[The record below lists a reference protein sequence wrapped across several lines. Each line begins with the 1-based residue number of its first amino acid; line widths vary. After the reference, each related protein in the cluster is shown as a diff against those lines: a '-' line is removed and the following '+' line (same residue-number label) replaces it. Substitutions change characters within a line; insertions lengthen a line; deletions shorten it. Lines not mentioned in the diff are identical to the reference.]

1 MMPAHLSMRKAAA
14 ILIALLVVSAGA
26 ADWQKELSPTQPGSF
41 PASRALRAT
50 YSFGWS
56 VFTAADATVEISWT
70 NGLQRLDVKGGT
82 IGVVRGL
89 WRMDA
94 VSTAIWQPATLRP
107 MNHILTEEYH
117 DKTVKIR
124 LDFDAA
130 GVTQVRT
137 TRSDETP
144 RPKRLEFPGIFD
156 MTTALM
162 WVRSQRMT
170 EGDTY
175 RCLAIP
181 DTSAYLT
188 ELKILGR
195 ERIDVAGKERP
206 AIKMRLRAREVNDRL
221 ELVPSKRFKEA
232 IVWFSDDSDR
242 LLLRTQAEV
251 FIGSVWMELDKV
263 EFRDGPG

>member
-1 MMPAHLSMRKAAA
+1 MRTAAVLLLA
-14 ILIALLVVSAGA
+14 FLALSAGA
-26 ADWQKELSPTQPGSF
+26 ADWQKELSPIQPGSF
-41 PASRALRAT
+41 PASRALQAS

-56 VFTAADATVEISWT
+56 MFTAAKATADISWT
-70 NGLQRLDVKGGT
+70 NRLQRLDVKGGT
-82 IGVVRGL
+82 VGVVRGL

-94 VSTAIWQPATLRP
+94 VSAATWQPATLRP
-107 MNHILTEEYH
+107 VNHVVTEEYH
-117 DKTVKIR
+117 DKTVRIR
-124 LDFDAA
+124 LDFDAG

-137 TRSDETP
+137 TRSDEIP

-162 WVRSQRMT
+162 WARSQRMT
-170 EGDTY
+170 AGETY

-188 ELKILGR
+188 ELTVLGR
-195 ERIDVAGKERP
+195 EKIDAAGQERP
-206 AIKMRLRAREVNDRL
+206 AIKLRLRAHEVTDKL

-232 IVWFSDDSDR
+232 LVWFSDDSDR

-251 FIGSVWMELDKV
+251 FIGNVWMELDKV